1 MEKREG
7 KVQQPGT
14 GKPSEQQTS
23 IEREEF
29 LASLRH
35 GRPVSNHRKSY
46 YPGAD
51 SYHPSRAIKSSVK
64 PS

>member
-1 MEKREG
+1 MEKREE
-7 KVQQPGT
+7 KVQQPDV
-14 GKPSEQQTS
+14 GKASEYQTS

-35 GRPVSNHRKSY
+35 GGPVSSHRKSY

-64 PS
+64 SS